1 MDPIT
6 LFGITL
12 TGESIFFFVV
22 FLLSEWLGSNPKLAE
37 NNVAGLFIHLVKY
50 LAHGRTEDDKIK
62 KIRDILSR

>member
-12 TGESIFFFVV
+12 TGESLFFFVV

-37 NNVAGLFIHLVKY
+37 NNVAGLFLHLVKY
-50 LAHGRTEDDKIK
+50 LAMGRNEDDKVK
-62 KIRDILSR
+62 KIRDILSK